1 LSISISIAFTH
12 LTWLVQQHSLHVLS
26 VDYVFIQ
33 PLTLKMFDEP

>member
-1 LSISISIAFTH
+1 
-12 LTWLVQQHSLHVLS
+12 VQQHSLHNLS